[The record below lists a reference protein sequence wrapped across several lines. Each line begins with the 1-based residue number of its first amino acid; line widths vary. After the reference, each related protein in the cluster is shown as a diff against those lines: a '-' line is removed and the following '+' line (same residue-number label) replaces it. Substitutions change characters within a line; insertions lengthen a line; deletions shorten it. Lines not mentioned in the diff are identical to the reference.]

1 MPTLAEKKAVVEN
14 LVEEI
19 NESDGIYVTD
29 YTGMSV
35 AEMNEL
41 RSQFTEKGITFKI
54 SRNTLFRRALD
65 EVDGEG
71 FDDLKEHM
79 VEQNAVAFISG
90 DPSLPAKIL
99 KNRQKGK
106 QEKPAFKVAVIDG
119 VIYESDQL
127 DNLAAMKSKEEVIGD
142 IVGLLLSPAS
152 NVVSALQSQGSNLA
166 GAIKTIADK
175 EEDS

>member
-1 MPTLAEKKAVVEN
+1 MPTLAEKKAVVEQ
-14 LVEEI
+14 LVEDI
-19 NESDGIYVTD
+19 KQSDGIYVTD

-35 AEMNEL
+35 ADMNEL
-41 RSQFTEKGITFKI
+41 RSQFTEKGVSYKI

-71 FDDLKEHM
+71 LDELREHM
-79 VEQNAVAFISG
+79 IEQNAVAFVSG

-99 KNRQKGK
+99 KERHKKK
-106 QEKPAFKVAVIDG
+106 QEKPAFKVAMIDG

-166 GAIKTIADK
+166 GAIKSIADK